1 MFFCTQSSII
11 YLHNSVRKWAYS
23 YWAYKDYL
31 FLKIG
36 HTFAFFHEAGYVLVV
51 KERLYRSERGVAS
64 SFDASL
70 NSFGPI
76 KFGPGALFGVSCLIV

>member
-1 MFFCTQSSII
+1 M
-11 YLHNSVRKWAYS
+11 
-23 YWAYKDYL
+23 
-31 FLKIG
+31 KIG

-76 KFGPGALFGVSCLIV
+76 RFGPGALFGLSCLIACLTSSGDIWIFSNILSLQIVFI

>member
-1 MFFCTQSSII
+1 M
-11 YLHNSVRKWAYS
+11 
-23 YWAYKDYL
+23 
-31 FLKIG
+31 
-36 HTFAFFHEAGYVLVV
+36 V

-76 KFGPGALFGVSCLIV
+76 RSGPGALFGLNCLIACLTSPGDIWIFSNIG

>member
-1 MFFCTQSSII
+1 MGLQGLS
-11 YLHNSVRKWAYS
+11 
-23 YWAYKDYL
+23 

-76 KFGPGALFGVSCLIV
+76 RFGPGALFGLSYLIACLTSSGDIWIFSNIG